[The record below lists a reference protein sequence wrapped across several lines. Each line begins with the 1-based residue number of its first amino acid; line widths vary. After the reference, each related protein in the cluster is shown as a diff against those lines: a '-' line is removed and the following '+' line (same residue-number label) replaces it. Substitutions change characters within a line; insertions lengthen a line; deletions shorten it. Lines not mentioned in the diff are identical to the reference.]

1 MSVTHDHAVDAR
13 APAGSRPAK
22 KARIGGKTILKVL
35 ITGGLAAYVLWQ
47 FGLGSALETLRE
59 AEWRWVG
66 LAASFAV
73 LAMVLNVKRWQMM
86 LDGQGGSAP
95 LVSLVRLYLIGMFFN
110 NVLPSRLGGDVVRA
124 YGASIIATN
133 KTRSV
138 AAVLMDR
145 LVGAISVLVLGALAA
160 VASPSVIP
168 WQIGQVLVGGLAIS
182 AVALG
187 LLLYRGPRLRAARAA
202 MPRWSN
208 VTIFGPR
215 LRSRVDAAIDAVRSY
230 SLARGLIGRALAVSM
245 LANGLSIVNLYLYSL
260 AVDAGVT
267 LAQVAVVAPAVL
279 AIGLLPLSIN
289 GIGTVELTFAVLL
302 GAMGVDAHVALAVAL
317 LRRLVLLALSLA
329 GGLLYAVRRF
339 A

>member
-1 MSVTHDHAVDAR
+1 MSAAVRVDHAPREGGTGRPGRSGRKTLLKLFVTIAL
-13 APAGSRPAK
+13 AG
-22 KARIGGKTILKVL
+22 
-35 ITGGLAAYVLWQ
+35 YVLWQ
-47 FGLGSALETLRE
+47 FGLGDALDTIRS

-66 LAASFAV
+66 LAGGFAV

-95 LVSLVRLYLIGMFFN
+95 LASLVRLYLIGMFFN
-110 NVLPSRLGGDVVRA
+110 NVLPGRLGGDVVRA
-124 YGASIIATN
+124 YGASIIATS

-145 LVGAISVLVLGALAA
+145 LVGAVSVLLLGVGAA
-160 VASPSVIP
+160 VVSPSVIP
-168 WQIGQVLVGGLAIS
+168 SQIGQVLVGSLVVSVVLLA
-182 AVALG
+182 
-187 LLLYRGPRLRAARAA
+187 LLLHRSPWLSGVRAALLQ
-202 MPRWSN
+202 WSN
-208 VTIFGPR
+208 VTILGVR
-215 LRSRVDAAIDAVRSY
+215 LRSSMDAAIDAVRSY

-245 LANGLSIVNLYLYSL
+245 LANGLSIVNLFLYSL

-289 GIGTVELTFAVLL
+289 GIGTIELTFAVLL
-302 GAMGVDAHVALAVAL
+302 GAMGVDGPVALALAL
-317 LRRLVLLALSLA
+317 LRRMVLLALSLV